1 MKESKSK
8 AQGQKKQT
16 PLMQQYFAMKAEH
29 PDAIMLFRVGDFY
42 ETFGE
47 DAVLA
52 SKILGIILTARN
64 NGSSKIELAGFP
76 HHSLDVYLPKLVRS
90 GHRVAICEQLEKP
103 SKEKK
108 IVKRGVTELVTP
120 GLTAD
125 DKILDHRSNNYL
137 AAVHFL
143 HPAILGL
150 ALLDLST
157 GEFYVTEGDEYVIEK
172 LLRSFMPTEVLV
184 ARSRVSRFQS
194 LFGDSYYCY
203 GLEDWVWTEELGPEK
218 LRSHFEVHKLK
229 GFGIEDLGMAQVAA
243 GAILQYLEMTQN
255 RQLRHI
261 HQLRRLEPGKSVWL
275 DRFTIRNL
283 ELIDSMHDNG
293 KSLAE
298 ILDHSSTSMGS
309 RLLKKWILFPLLDRD
324 EIDRRLEVVDRLVSQ
339 IHISTELRTLLKG
352 IGDLERL
359 ISKVSLRKANPRE
372 LLHIL
377 HSLETIPDICA
388 SLAELELP
396 TKHLLED
403 LRDCAAV
410 TDIIAT
416 SISPDAPIALT
427 KGGVIATG
435 YHEQL
440 DEYRDL
446 VRNSKDLLVDIQ
458 TVEAKKTGITSLK
471 IGFNNVFGYYLEVTN
486 KYKDKGLIPDHWVR
500 KQTLTNAERYITD
513 ELKVL
518 EQKILTAQ
526 DQISSLEEK
535 LYSEVLEH
543 LSTHIAEVQH
553 NAEILARLDVLLAF
567 ALVAVERQYC
577 RPAITDGLD
586 IHITAGRHPVIE
598 LQLGDTERYIPNDLK
613 MDPDE
618 NQIFMI
624 TGPNMSG
631 KSALLRQTA
640 LICLMAQMGSFV
652 PADAAEIGV
661 IDKIFT
667 RVGASDNISSG
678 ESTFMVEMS
687 ETASIMNNMSPRS
700 LILLDEIGRGTSTY
714 DGISIAWSIAEFL
727 HTHKSCHPK
736 TLFATHYHEMNQL
749 ADMYER
755 IVNYHV
761 ATQESGSKVVFLR
774 KLVEGGS
781 EHSFGIHVARMAGM
795 PSWIIKRA
803 YEMLQELESHRVEGA
818 HKTISATKA
827 STPVSSQMN
836 LFDQLADPLA
846 EEIKRSLEELDINQ
860 LTPIDA
866 LMKLHQLQQ
875 KLYEK

>member
-1 MKESKSK
+1 VKESKSK

>member
-1 MKESKSK
+1 MKQSKGK
-8 AQGQKKQT
+8 VKGEKKQT

-52 SKILGIILTARN
+52 SKVLGIILTARN

-76 HHSLDVYLPKLVRS
+76 HHSLDLYLPKLVRS

-137 AAVHFL
+137 ASVHFL
-143 HPAILGL
+143 HPAIMGL

-229 GFGIEDLGMAQVAA
+229 GFGIEDLSMAQVAA

-283 ELIDSMHDNG
+283 ELVDSMHDNG
-293 KSLAE
+293 KSLAD
-298 ILDHSSTSMGS
+298 ILDQSATSMGS

-324 EIDRRLEVVDRLVSQ
+324 QIDRRLEVVHRLVSQ
-339 IHISTELRTLLKG
+339 IHITTELRTHLKG

-359 ISKVSLRKANPRE
+359 ISKVSLRKANPKE

-377 HSLETIPDICA
+377 HSLEAIPGICT
-388 SLAELELP
+388 SIAELDLP
-396 TKHLLED
+396 SRHLLED

-410 TDIIAT
+410 IDIIST
-416 SISPDAPIALT
+416 SISAEAPVALS
-427 KGGVIATG
+427 KGGVIAAG
-435 YHEQL
+435 HHEQL

-458 TVEAKKTGITSLK
+458 TVEAEKTGITSLK

-526 DQISSLEEK
+526 DEISSLEEK
-535 LYSEVLEH
+535 LYNEVLEH

-553 NAEILARLDVLLAF
+553 NAEILARLDVLLSF
-567 ALVAVERQYC
+567 ALVAVERQYS
-577 RPAITDGLD
+577 RPTITDGLH
-586 IHITAGRHPVIE
+586 ISITAGRHPVIE
-598 LQLGDTERYIPNDLK
+598 LQLGDTERYIPNDLQ
-613 MDPDE
+613 MDPAQ

-761 ATQESGSKVVFLR
+761 ATQETGSKVIFLR
-774 KLVEGGS
+774 KLVPGGS

-803 YEMLQELESHRVEGA
+803 YEMLQELESHRVEGS
-818 HKTISATKA
+818 HKPIATTKVSAPAT
-827 STPVSSQMN
+827 SQMN

-875 KLYEK
+875 RIFEK

>member
-1 MKESKSK
+1 
-8 AQGQKKQT
+8 
-16 PLMQQYFAMKAEH
+16 MQQYFAMKAEH